1 MPAGRN
7 SAARGTCQSRS
18 AVDYDRRGSRHRAFP
33 VATER
38 LRGDGAAGYLREGTG
53 LGNRDVWPGLW
64 SVEKNHAFGA
74 NVRLG
79 YAPGGV
85 LGEGGSVYFV
95 TGVHWLRATVRRG
108 SDIGTESIRN
118 VADHTLRPWVA
129 GAGVEWGSSANRVGV
144 EVRYAAADLEFR
156 TGGDGLAIAMPRID
170 HAFALREVSVQVG
183 YTRSF

>member
-1 MPAGRN
+1 MGPGN
-7 SAARGTCQSRS
+7 VSAEFEA
-18 AVDYDRRGSRHRAFP
+18 AFH
-33 VATER
+33 
-38 LRGDGAAGYLREGTG
+38 RGDGAAGYLREGTG
-53 LGNRDVWPGLW
+53 LGDRDVWPGPW
-64 SVEKNHAFGA
+64 SVEKNHAVGA

-118 VADHTLRPWVA
+118 VADH
-129 GAGVEWGSSANRVGV
+129 
-144 EVRYAAADLEFR
+144 
-156 TGGDGLAIAMPRID
+156 
-170 HAFALREVSVQVG
+170 AFALREVSVQVG